1 MTNLFRRTLHAALL
15 LTLVLM
21 AGLPT
26 YQTRTSFA
34 QEDGSSEVVVAG
46 SRYVQD
52 LLQRLADN
60 YNAAAENDTTVQFDA
75 QGNADGFTRLCGG
88 VVDAVMATEPISDE
102 QLLVC
107 DTNAVE
113 FVELVL
119 AYEALVL
126 VPSAGAPATCIDQS
140 SLPSVLGE
148 GGAAQ
153 LNWSVIN
160 PTATPGDITLYGPNP
175 ESQTVVGFL
184 ASLLPDAPRTD
195 YTQYESP
202 QAAIDVLKDPASMG
216 MAFMTFD
223 EWSGLEDQGGLTPL
237 QASTDQ
243 LLNCLSPDEGTIAAG
258 TYPFRRQLMLYVN
271 VSAFD
276 KANFVE
282 FAKYA
287 VGADGLPV
295 AADEFNF
302 TVPVQAVL
310 DRGLNNITGPIV
322 GRTFTRANSP
332 VTLNTAAEGSVTVN
346 GTGLAST
353 ATKPIYDSFTGTY
366 ANIDLTVGAMTND
379 QSWGAF
385 CAGTASVIQVNRPP
399 TEAELVTCSENN
411 IDPYTINFGA
421 QAVVLVVKADSDL
434 PVCFDYG
441 QLSVMLVQNVLDPQ
455 AGTLNP
461 DATAEATEA
470 APTEVPTEAVTEV
483 PTAEPTEVATEAP
496 AENTPE
502 PTEVPIVPL
511 DPTKL
516 QGPARWNEINPE
528 WPDRQLLVL
537 APSLGAIETD
547 LILATVTDGQQVLRR
562 TDAPI
567 VQMSPVN
574 TPNASGA
581 TDIPDLQYRVGATAH
596 FDGAITYALWTA
608 FQSDPGKDGVRVVQI
623 DAGSGCIEPTAE
635 TILDGSYPF
644 SYSSMLVFSKAAL
657 SDDVVAAL
665 LWQAFNS
672 DALIQI
678 ETLGLVGFDR
688 TALEAERENIFTMI
702 EEARRAAAEADPD
715 VESGDVTPE
724 ATEEATETST
734 EVPTEIPTEEPTETA
749 TETATEVPTEI
760 PTEVPT
766 ELPTAEPTEAP
777 TQAAQ

>member
-26 YQTRTSFA
+26 YQTRTTFA
-34 QEDGSSEVVVAG
+34 QDDGASEVVVAG

-52 LLQRLADN
+52 LLQKLVDN

-202 QAAIDVLKDPASMG
+202 QAVVDILKDPASMG
-216 MAFMTFD
+216 VAFMTFA
-223 EWSGLEDQGGLTPL
+223 EWSGVEDQGGLTPL
-237 QASTDQ
+237 QVSTDQ
-243 LLNCLSPDEGTIAAG
+243 LLNCLSPDESTIAAG

-271 VSAFD
+271 VNAFD
-276 KANFVE
+276 KANFSE

-287 VGADGLPV
+287 VGADGLSV
-295 AADEFNF
+295 VDDEFNF

-322 GRTFTRANSP
+322 GRTFTRPNSP
-332 VTLNTAAEGSVTVN
+332 VTLNTAAEGSVTIN

-366 ANIDLTVGAMTND
+366 TNVDLTVGAMTND

-399 TEAELVTCSENN
+399 SEAELATCSENN

-434 PVCFDYG
+434 PICLDYS
-441 QLSVMLVQNVLDPQ
+441 QLSAMLVQNVLDPQ

-461 DATAEATEA
+461 DATAEATEVT
-470 APTEVPTEAVTEV
+470 PTEVPTEAVTEV

-496 AENTPE
+496 APE
-502 PTEVPIVPL
+502 PTEAPIVPL

-537 APSLGAIETD
+537 SPSLGAIETD
-547 LILATVTDGQQVLRR
+547 LILATVTNGQQVLRR

-623 DAGSGCIEPTAE
+623 DAGNGCIEPTAE

-688 TALEAERENIFTMI
+688 AALEAERENIFTMI

-715 VESGDVTPE
+715 AESGDATPE
-724 ATEEATETST
+724 ATEEVTETPT
-734 EVPTEIPTEEPTETA
+734 EVPTEEPTETA

-766 ELPTAEPTEAP
+766 ELPTVEPTEAP

>member
-26 YQTRTSFA
+26 YQTRTTFA
-34 QEDGSSEVVVAG
+34 QDDGSNEVVVAG

-52 LLQRLADN
+52 LLQKLVDN

-75 QGNADGFTRLCGG
+75 QGNSDGFTRLCGG
-88 VVDAVMATEPISDE
+88 VADVVMATEPISDE
-102 QLLVC
+102 QLLIC

-126 VPSAGAPATCIDQS
+126 VPSAGAPTACIDQS

-153 LNWSVIN
+153 LNWAVVN

-195 YTQYESP
+195 YSQYESP
-202 QAAIDVLKDPASMG
+202 QAVVDILKDPASAG
-216 MAFMTFD
+216 LAFMTFD
-223 EWSGLEDQGGLTPL
+223 EWSKVEDQGGLTPL

-243 LLNCLSPDEGTIAAG
+243 LLTCLSPDEATIAAG
-258 TYPFRRQLMLYVN
+258 TYPFRRQLMVYVN
-271 VSAFD
+271 ANAFD

-295 AADEFNF
+295 VDGEFNF
-302 TVPVQAVL
+302 TLPVQAVL
-310 DRGLNNITGPIV
+310 DRGLNNISGPIV
-322 GRTFTRANSP
+322 GRTFTRPDSP
-332 VTLNTAAEGSVTVN
+332 VTLNTAAEGAITVN
-346 GTGLAST
+346 GAGLAST
-353 ATKPIYDSFTGTY
+353 AVKPIYDSFTSTY
-366 ANIDLTVGAMTND
+366 ANVDFTIGVMTND

-385 CAGTASVIQVNRPP
+385 CSGTSSVIQVNRPP
-399 TEAELVTCSENN
+399 TEAELATCTENN
-411 IDPYTINFGA
+411 IDLYTINFGA
-421 QAVVLVVKADSDL
+421 QGVVLAVKADSDL
-434 PVCFDYG
+434 PVCLDYS
-441 QLSVMLVQNVLDPQ
+441 QLSAMLVQNIIDPQ
-455 AGTLNP
+455 VGTLNP
-461 DATAEATEA
+461 DATAEATEV
-470 APTEVPTEAVTEV
+470 APTEVPTEVPTEA
-483 PTAEPTEVATEAP
+483 PTAEATEAP
-496 AENTPE
+496 ADATPE
-502 PTEVPIVPL
+502 ATEAPIVPL

-528 WPDRQLLVL
+528 WPDRELLVL

-547 LILATVTDGQQVLRR
+547 LILATVTGGQQVLRR

-581 TDIPDLQYRVGATAH
+581 TDIPDLQYRVGATAN

-608 FQSDPGKDGVRVVQI
+608 FQSDPGQDGVRLVQI
-623 DAGSGCIEPTAE
+623 DGGNGCVEPTTD

-644 SYSSMLVFSKAAL
+644 AYSSMLVFSKAAL
-657 SDDVVAAL
+657 SDDIVAAL
-665 LWQAFNS
+665 LWQSFNS
-672 DALIQI
+672 DALVQI
-678 ETLGLVGFDR
+678 EALGLVGFDR
-688 TALEAERENIFTMI
+688 AALEAERENIFTMI
-702 EEARRAAAEADPD
+702 EEARRAAAEAAAEAEASDA
-715 VESGDVTPE
+715 TPE
-724 ATEEATETST
+724 ATEAAPEATT
-734 EVPTEIPTEEPTETA
+734 TA
-749 TETATEVPTEI
+749 TDE

-766 ELPTAEPTEAP
+766 EAATEAPTAEPTEA
-777 TQAAQ
+777 AQ